1 MMTTISRKPWS
12 VAAVALMFVL
22 GMLFSGAALAEKKAD
37 ATIEISLVKAG
48 LIVGG
53 SGGSG
58 VLKFKGKEYPLSIGG
73 ISLGAT
79 IGVSKAELIGNVYNL
94 KQASDI
100 EGTYTAGQASAALAG
115 GEKQAVMNNSK
126 GVQIDVKGKQIGVE
140 LALDLNGMS
149 ISLK

>member
-1 MMTTISRKPWS
+1 MNQSIFRKSLATVS
-12 VAAVALMFVL
+12 VFLFVLSGLLFSAVAI
-22 GMLFSGAALAEKKAD
+22 AEEKAD

-58 VLKFKGKEYPLSIGG
+58 TLNYKGKAYPLSIGG
-73 ISLGAT
+73 VSLGAT
-79 IGVSKAELIGNVYNL
+79 IGVTQADLTGNVYNL
-94 KQASDI
+94 KEVGDI

-115 GEKQAVMNNSK
+115 GEKRVVMNNSK
-126 GVQIDVKGKQIGVE
+126 GVQVDMQGKQIGAE
-140 LALDLNGMS
+140 FALDLNGMK